1 MSISGSAKLAGVL
14 GWPVSHTLSP
24 RLHGYWLEHYDIDG
38 AYVPLPVRPEN
49 FSNAVRALG
58 DLGFRGANVT
68 VPHKET
74 AFAAMDDVSDMA
86 KTLRAINTIVIADDG
101 TMFGDNTDG
110 YGFMESLRAG
120 AAGIE
125 LQDQPVV
132 VLGAGGASRAIV
144 AALLTDGAGEV
155 RVFNRTLE
163 RAEALAKDIGGAVRP
178 EPMSALAGAIADA
191 ALLVNTTSLGMIGHA
206 PLEID
211 ISALPSDAVVADIVY
226 SPLETDLLKQARTQG
241 HRVVDGLGMLL
252 HQARPAFAAWFG
264 IDPEVTPELRA
275 AALVN
280 QNVQ

>member
-178 EPMSALAGAIADA
+178 EPMRDRKS
-191 ALLVNTTSLGMIGHA
+191 
-206 PLEID
+206 
-211 ISALPSDAVVADIVY
+211 VV
-226 SPLETDLLKQARTQG
+226 
-241 HRVVDGLGMLL
+241 
-252 HQARPAFAAWFG
+252 
-264 IDPEVTPELRA
+264 
-275 AALVN
+275 
-280 QNVQ
+280 